1 MKSSAAKKPRQQLSA
16 FGAYFRHELKKNRRG
31 MIIILLILVLA
42 AGLVVFIIE
51 PISDEDGKRKSP
63 VIQFAFS
70 LIDEDQSIIGEVLT
84 ESFLKT
90 KYISAIYDDDLP
102 TALRRLDDGET
113 AMAMRIP
120 SNLFEDV
127 QHGSVQPVDIWLSPI
142 MKTDVARFSS
152 LIRQYALSLNLIHST
167 AFGFQRVY
175 LNLTGDEDASWK
187 ETSRHAVDTITSLI
201 ERDSFLTEDSEP
213 PFRLF
218 AHASAGIMILVAL
231 LPGIVILVQTSRL
244 NNTALED
251 RILLSCGS
259 TIPIISRLLTGF
271 IWWLV
276 LSVPPLITMKI
287 MASHL
292 TIYPAAIVLV
302 GIFLAMSMAMIA
314 LGRAEIPTVTVF
326 QLGWGIFFALVLTGG
341 ILYPTVLF
349 PDWLRT
355 AFSFSPLYYA
365 MRVVY
370 RTVMAVQV
378 TTGDVLL
385 ALWPLP
391 PALLLCVIKGR
402 RRV

>member
-31 MIIILLILVLA
+31 MIITFLILVLA
-42 AGLVVFIIE
+42 AVLVVLIIE
-51 PISDEDGKRKSP
+51 PISDEDGNRKSP
-63 VIQFAFS
+63 VVQFDIS

-90 KYISAIYDDDLP
+90 RYISAIYEDDLE

-113 AMAMRIP
+113 TMAMRIP

-127 QHGSVQPVDIWLSPI
+127 QHGSVQPVDIWLSPL

-167 AFGFQRVY
+167 AFGFQKVY
-175 LNLTGDEDASWK
+175 LDLTGDEDASWK
-187 ETSRHAVDTITSLI
+187 ETSRHAVDTIASLI
-201 ERDSFLTEDSEP
+201 ERDSFLAENEEP

-244 NNTALED
+244 NYTALED
-251 RILLSCGS
+251 RFLLSCGS
-259 TIPIISRLLTGF
+259 TIPLISKLLTGF

-276 LSVPPLITMKI
+276 LSVPPLITLKI
-287 MASHL
+287 MSSHL
-292 TIYPAAIVLV
+292 TVYPLVIVLA
-302 GIFLAMSMAMIA
+302 GTFLSMSMAMAA

-349 PDWLRT
+349 PGWLRT
-355 AFSFSPLYYA
+355 AFSFSPLYYT
-365 MRVVY
+365 MRVAY
-370 RTVMAVQV
+370 RTMMAVKV
-378 TTGDVLL
+378 TAQDILL

-391 PALLLCVIKGR
+391 PALLLGAVRGR